1 MFDEI
6 TDLNQG
12 GFISDI
18 QKRKKKKKVITPLK
32 IPLSPGFTS
41 LSHIFVWVF

>member
-18 QKRKKKKKVITPLK
+18 QKRKKKKGDNP
-32 IPLSPGFTS
+32 S
-41 LSHIFVWVF
+41 